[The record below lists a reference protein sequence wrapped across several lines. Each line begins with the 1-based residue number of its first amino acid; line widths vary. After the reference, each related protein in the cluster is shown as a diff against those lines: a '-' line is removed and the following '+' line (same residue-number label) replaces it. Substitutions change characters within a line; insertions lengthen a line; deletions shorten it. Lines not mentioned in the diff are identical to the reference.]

1 MLLPLDIQNKVFSKS
16 LTGYDKNEVDTFLD
30 EVFFNYESLYKD
42 SFALKDKVANLEEC
56 LSVYKNM
63 EHTMQEAI
71 VVAQKAAEDV
81 KRSAEE
87 KAEVI
92 IDRASQKS
100 REIID
105 NANNELT
112 RIRLEYEQ
120 IQKEIEM
127 FKTKTVATLSAVL
140 NQLQTEEN
148 N

>member
-1 MLLPLDIQNKVFSKS
+1 M
-16 LTGYDKNEVDTFLD
+16 
-30 EVFFNYESLYKD
+30 
-42 SFALKDKVANLEEC
+42 
-56 LSVYKNM
+56 
-63 EHTMQEAI
+63 
-71 VVAQKAAEDV
+71 VAQKAAEDV